1 MRGRTRL
8 VFVALVAGALAASGP
23 AVQAKKPPKA
33 PPGGSGVSPKK
44 KGPALTTD
52 LARIEPLPVAAG
64 APAPTV
70 SLAGVGEYRGILEI
84 RRAGGGVGA
93 VNEVALDDYLKGIS
107 EVPSGWPAEVLR
119 AQAIAARTYLLW
131 TLGNGPAGEAAAL
144 GAQICATESCQ
155 VYGGVAKERAPHGE
169 QWAAAVRDTSGVALL
184 SGGAPILAKYSACNG
199 GRSVSGGKPYL
210 KAVDDP
216 DDARCPLHRWG
227 LSVSYDDI
235 GRALAAPGT
244 VKSVRATAGD
254 VVVAWEGD
262 GGGGSLTVP
271 RTEFRAKVGASV
283 PPPPD
288 RSRTVPS
295 ILFTLRADDGARV
308 ATLDG
313 RGFGHGIGMS
323 QWGAY
328 GKAQRGMKAAAI
340 LAAYY
345 GGIQSAKVPAAKLPA
360 RVRVAVD
367 SGKPQAAKPGAPPG
381 AHAAASTSGK
391 PGSGRPASGKPAGQP
406 APPGKPA
413 KPGAK
418 PGAAKPGVP
427 PPAGAGEAVV
437 SASGAFRILDSK
449 GEVVVPVATGQW
461 RITPAPKGVRLQP
474 PRDQA
479 GAPGL
484 TVLGVE
490 PAAPVPGQPLTVRFR
505 SNLPALVSATAQPPG
520 GPAAP
525 VLTSHVVGTDE
536 RRLTL
541 AAATQPGPYTLTL
554 TADAGPGRTAELTV
568 TPAVADPNAPPP
580 PPAGGL
586 LGPLPDVGLIDG
598 GLAQTLIA
606 APPLT
611 LASTV
616 DRPAPAPRASRSGS
630 RPSSS
635 TLLASTAPGT
645 SGSDTPGLLLAA
657 ATGLAVWRF
666 RARPSNRRS
675 FSAVSR

>member
-1 MRGRTRL
+1 MRARTRL
-8 VFVALVAGALAASGP
+8 VFVALVAGALAAS
-23 AVQAKKPPKA
+23 ATSAQAKSGSSSSKKKPTSYTKA
-33 PPGGSGVSPKK
+33 PN
-44 KGPALTTD
+44 GPTLATD
-52 LARIEPLPVAAG
+52 VARIEPLPVPAG
-64 APAPTV
+64 APTPTV
-70 SLAGVGEYRGILEI
+70 SLAGVGEYRGLLEV

-155 VYGGVAKERAPHGE
+155 VYSGVAKERAPHGE
-169 QWAAAVRDTSGVALL
+169 QWAAAVRDTAGLALL

-227 LSVSYDDI
+227 LTVSYDDI
-235 GRALAAPGT
+235 GRALAVPGT
-244 VKSVRATAGD
+244 VKGVRAPGGD
-254 VVVAWEGD
+254 VVVDWSGD
-262 GGGGSLTVP
+262 GDQGGRITVP
-271 RTEFRAKVGASV
+271 RTQFRAKVGGAV

-345 GGIQSAKVPAAKLPA
+345 GGIQPTKVPPGKLPA

-367 SGKPQAAKPGAPPG
+367 SGLSSRGAPPG
-381 AHAAASTSGK
+381 PRAPPS
-391 PGSGRPASGKPAGQP
+391 PAKTGQP
-406 APPGKPA
+406 PAP

-418 PGAAKPGVP
+418 PPAKALPGP
-427 PPAGAGEAVV
+427 PPPTGAGDAVV

-449 GEVVVPVATGQW
+449 GKVVVPVATGQW
-461 RITPAPKGVRLQP
+461 RSVPAGKGVRLLP

-484 TVLGVE
+484 TVVGVD
-490 PAAPVPGQPLTVRFR
+490 PAVPLPGQPLTVRFR

-525 VLTSHVVGTDE
+525 VLAAHMVGTDE

-541 AAATQPGPYTLTL
+541 AAATQPGPYSLTL
-554 TADAGPGRTAELTV
+554 TADAGPGRSATLTV
-568 TPAVADPNAPPP
+568 TPAVADPAAPPP
-580 PPAGGL
+580 APAGGL
-586 LGPLPDVGLIDG
+586 LGPLPEVGLIDG

-606 APPLT
+606 APPL
-611 LASTV
+611 AE
-616 DRPAPAPRASRSGS
+616 DPAAERPAPAPRASRSAAS
-630 RPSSS
+630 ALPSS
-635 TLLASTAPGT
+635 LPAPAAPGT
-645 SGSDTPGLLLAA
+645 TDGGGVGVLLAA
-657 ATGLAVWRF
+657 LSGLVVWRF
-666 RARPSNRRS
+666 RARL
-675 FSAVSR
+675 AG

>member
-8 VFVALVAGALAASGP
+8 VFVALVAGSLAASGP
-23 AVQAKKPPKA
+23 VAQAKGGKA
-33 PPGGSGVSPKK
+33 PPGGSGVSPGKK
-44 KGPALTTD
+44 VPALATD

-64 APAPTV
+64 TPAPTV
-70 SLAGVGEYRGILEI
+70 SLAGVGEYRGILEV

-93 VNEVALDDYLKGIS
+93 VNEVALDDYLTGIS

-155 VYGGVAKERAPHGE
+155 VYSGVAKERAPHGE

-184 SGGAPILAKYSACNG
+184 SGGSPILAKYSACNG

-227 LSVSYDDI
+227 LTVSYDDI
-235 GRALAAPGT
+235 GRALAVPGT
-244 VKSVRATAGD
+244 VRSVRATAGD

-271 RTEFRAKVGASV
+271 RTQFRAKVGGAV
-283 PPPPD
+283 PPPPG

-295 ILFTLRADDGARV
+295 ILFTLRADDGARL

-328 GKAQRGMKAAAI
+328 GKGLRGMKAAAI

-345 GGIQSAKVPAAKLPA
+345 GGTQPTKVPQAKLPA

-367 SGKPQAAKPGAPPG
+367 SGKPAAAPTLAGKAASTPGGKPAPAPPPKPGARPAAGQSSRGTPPG
-381 AHAAASTSGK
+381 
-391 PGSGRPASGKPAGQP
+391 PRAG
-406 APPGKPA
+406 APPPV
-413 KPGAK
+413 GAS
-418 PGAAKPGVP
+418 
-427 PPAGAGEAVV
+427 EAVV
-437 SASGAFRILDSK
+437 SASGPFRILDSK
-449 GEVVVPVATGQW
+449 GNVVVPVATGQW
-461 RITPAPKGVRLQP
+461 RIAPAAKGVRLLP
-474 PRDQA
+474 PRDQSG
-479 GAPGL
+479 GAGL

-490 PAAPVPGQPLTVRFR
+490 PAVPVPGQPLIVRFK
-505 SNLPALVSATAQPPG
+505 STLPALVSATAQPPG

-541 AAATQPGPYTLTL
+541 AAATQPGPYVLTL

-568 TPAVADPNAPPP
+568 TPAVVDPNAPPP

-586 LGPLPDVGLIDG
+586 LGPLPEVGLIDG

-606 APPLT
+606 VPPVAEDPAT
-611 LASTV
+611 
-616 DRPAPAPRASRSGS
+616 DRSSPAPRASRSAAAWA
-630 RPSSS
+630 SSS
-635 TLLASTAPGT
+635 KLPSPAAPAT
-645 SGSDTPGLLLAA
+645 SGHGALGLLLAA

-666 RARPSNRRS
+666 RARPNWRS
-675 FSAVSR
+675 FSALFR